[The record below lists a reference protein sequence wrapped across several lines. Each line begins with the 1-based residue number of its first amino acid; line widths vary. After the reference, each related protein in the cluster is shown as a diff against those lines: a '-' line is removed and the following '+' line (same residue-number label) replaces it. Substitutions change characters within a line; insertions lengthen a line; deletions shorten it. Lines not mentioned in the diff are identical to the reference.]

1 MPAPH
6 VMTDSAACL
15 RLLFPAPLNLGPGK
29 VRLLEAI
36 HASGSIAGGARQ
48 LKISYRRAWLMVDA
62 LNRAFPAVLVD
73 TAAGGIKGG
82 GARLSPL
89 GEQVLARYGA
99 MHAKAAA
106 AIRGELEGFLTD
118 LAGTAGIVNPSRS
131 DCHDLGSS

>member
-1 MPAPH
+1 
-6 VMTDSAACL
+6 MTDSAACL

-29 VRLLEAI
+29 IRLLDAI
-36 HASGSIAGGARQ
+36 HATGSIAGGARQ

-73 TAAGGIKGG
+73 TTAGGVKGG

-89 GEQVLARYGA
+89 GEQVLVRYGA